1 MRSASLAAEYIRVH
15 IPQDTSVLLS
25 LRRAT
30 DGRHRALEALA
41 TLRLPLQLD
50 RFVQSLQGFEVFLAV
65 WEPLVMRALPI
76 RFHEWLALRS
86 RYALARSDLAHLN
99 RGPIA
104 DVDLR
109 ERCAEL
115 VRHIDLVSV
124 AAVLGSMY
132 VLEGSR
138 LGGQVIA
145 RAARELFDIGA
156 QNATYFSGS
165 GSATAREWREF
176 LALLDAE
183 VTSDAES
190 HAAASNS
197 AQQTFDALIAIFTAL
212 RDAPSAR

>member
-1 MRSASLAAEYIRVH
+1 MC
-15 IPQDTSVLLS
+15 
-25 LRRAT
+25 
-30 DGRHRALEALA
+30 
-41 TLRLPLQLD
+41 
-50 RFVQSLQGFEVFLAV
+50 
-65 WEPLVMRALPI
+65 ALPI
-76 RFHEWLALRS
+76 RLHEWFALRS
-86 RYALARSDLAHLN
+86 RRALARNDLHNLD
-99 RGPIA
+99 RGPLA
-104 DVDLR
+104 EVDLR
-109 ERCAEL
+109 ENCSRL
-115 VRHIDLVSV
+115 VRRIDLANV
-124 AAVLGSMY
+124 ASAFGSMY

-183 VTSDAES
+183 VTSDADS

-212 RDAPSAR
+212 QDASSVR